1 MENDEIKEDDVEK
14 VLSKSVYWKIPN
26 NYFALMTAINKGV
39 PVSSIN
45 ANTNIAQSYRD
56 LAQHISDNLYKQNL
70 VKKFENIFNQ

>member
-1 MENDEIKEDDVEK
+1 
-14 VLSKSVYWKIPN
+14 
-26 NYFALMTAINKGV
+26 MTAINKGV